1 MKYFLNI
8 MFPIA
13 MITLAVGFYLK
24 SSDEKT
30 GELLIGLSVAFSFFI
45 LMPLFI
51 YHRWK
56 DKNMRDYWLTSENIR
71 KMQNYEKDKWR
82 EKRKK

>member
-1 MKYFLNI
+1 